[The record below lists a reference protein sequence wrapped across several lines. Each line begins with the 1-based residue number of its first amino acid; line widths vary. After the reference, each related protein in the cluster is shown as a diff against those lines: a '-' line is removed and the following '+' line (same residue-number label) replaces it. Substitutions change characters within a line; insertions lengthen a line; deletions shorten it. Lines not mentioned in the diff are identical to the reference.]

1 MMGQLL
7 LCDILNVALHITLHH
22 S

>member
-1 MMGQLL
+1 MGQLL